1 AEPTWLSVEMEEAPL
16 MDRTSPSIKLDP
28 SRPITSTIST
38 PHVTFLQDLANYQ
51 PLGTLALPSASDANL
66 CDDWQEYYPELV
78 SSGSL
83 KSHSDAQNV
92 HKPIWVLLR
101 LGWVRTLARI
111 HPLDRREIQVRVY
124 ILPADVGGKYIDRQ
138 DSRNWEYVRKV
149 MRYIDLSRAAWEGTK
164 DPIESSFHN
173 HASTPGSSLS
183 SHDSLFYIFN
193 TLPSPAPSY
202 NLSCPFS
209 SHAIDSLLINTA
221 NIPGLR
227 TKLYAYQKRSAAMM
241 IKREAEPIHALDP
254 RLEEIVCPAGGKF
267 FYDRTTGLLFR
278 HPRRYDEARGGILA
292 ETMGLGKTLI
302 CLATILATKGHWPQI
317 PPEYSLDQHSTRAE
331 VGSLV
336 QMAAAAANRERIPWK
351 DCFPQD
357 LDRCRTAL
365 EQNAATYIIP
375 PPESRRSRRPTTIS
389 PGKTIRIC
397 AATLIV
403 VPPNLVSHWKTEI
416 ATHVKTDALKVL
428 YLDDE
433 AVWTPLRSNLLLYD
447 IVLMSKPR
455 LVEEMS
461 LCSCTDLDTCSCS
474 TTGQHSSPFK
484 DFHFLRI
491 IVDEGHNFSTFGRRN
506 NAVSALA
513 KLHVERRWIVSGTPS
528 SGLLGVEASTAIQE
542 TLGGT
547 GGNDSQLIRDILE
560 SRRSSGFEIEANTSV
575 RKSAIQQELKDLE
588 KLGSIVVDFL
598 SLKPWSNLKGNDAAS
613 WKQYIMPADGG
624 QRKPKSLASVLES
637 LVVRHRIEDI
647 EKDIKLPPLH
657 NRTVY
662 LEPTWHDKLSLNL
675 FILNLAV
682 NAVTSER
689 IDQDYM
695 FNSKNRA
702 SLNQLIANLRHSGFY
717 WTGFTKEE
725 VTKSIDVSRKYL
737 ENKLLSGKSEHE
749 SGELRQGDFHFLE
762 RAMLMGKNIL
772 ASPSWI
778 AFSAAHEL
786 GLYIDDFPKEGRE
799 AWSLCRDEPSAPLIM
814 GASQVSRAQHYVDTH
829 LYAPDPASGLASLGQ
844 STMDKL
850 WQSLQPELPKAWEEF
865 EHGHQDRSP
874 TLKKQSPEKTKNAL
888 ISTSIQKPVTLS
900 KRTISLAKANPSPRK
915 HSAQNFNGSTSRD
928 PSTTAEEQMKVN
940 NPPALKSAMKSASIK
955 QAIDPIDPS
964 SVLSKTRISGTSSAK
979 LSYLLDRVISLH
991 DSEKILIFYEGDN
1004 IAYYVAQ
1011 ALELLGIQYLIYT
1024 GSLSAD
1030 RKSAYVATFNTTE
1043 TFRVLLMDVHQAA
1056 HGLHIAAASRVFF
1069 VNPVW
1074 QPAVEAQA
1082 IKRAHRIG
1090 QTKPVYVETLV
1101 LKDTL
1106 EDRMLQRRKNMSA
1119 QEHHKAEKS
1128 LLDDDVMAQLIKDA
1142 DFLPLLPEEMKDVR
1156 RQMAP
1161 LKEPQKLFGRVSIGV
1176 EGGDP
1181 DKDLIFPEGMKGLKE
1196 RKRKRNPGD
1205 DVSGRRS
1212 LKKGKKT
1219 TTVFGST
1226 AAMIPQG
1233 A

>member
-1 AEPTWLSVEMEEAPL
+1 MKKYPL
-16 MDRTSPSIKLDP
+16 THPTSPSVKIDSTIP
-28 SRPITSTIST
+28 IFSTVSSRP
-38 PHVTFLQDLANYQ
+38 PHLTFLQDPANYQ
-51 PLGTLALPSASDANL
+51 PLGTLALPLYLYSDATI
-66 CDDWQEYYPELV
+66 CDDWQDSNPESLSSQSLDSHPDILNIYTV
-78 SSGSL
+78 S
-83 KSHSDAQNV
+83 KS
-92 HKPIWVLLR
+92 IWVLLQF
-101 LGWVRTLARI
+101 GWVRTLARL
-111 HPLDRREIQVRVY
+111 HPLNRKEVQVRVF
-124 ILPADVGGKYIDRQ
+124 ILPADVGGQYLDRQGSRDWELVRNLMRHIDR
-138 DSRNWEYVRKV
+138 S
-149 MRYIDLSRAAWEGTK
+149 SAAWESAK
-164 DPIESSFHN
+164 LPISFSFHD
-173 HASTPGSSLS
+173 HPSPLGSALS

-193 TLPSPAPSY
+193 TLPSPAPPF
-202 NLSCPFS
+202 NISCPFS
-209 SHAIDSLLINTA
+209 RHAIDSLLTNTA
-221 NIPGLR
+221 NILSLR
-227 TKLYAYQKRSAAMM
+227 TKLYPYQQRSAATM
-241 IKREAEPIHALDP
+241 IKREAEPIRALDP
-254 RLEEIVCPAGGKF
+254 RLEEIDCPAGGRF

-278 HPRRYDEARGGILA
+278 HPRHYDEARGGILA

-302 CLATILATKGHWPQI
+302 CLAVILATKGHWPQM
-317 PPEYSLDQHSTRAE
+317 PPEYSLNQRSIRSK

-336 QMAAAAANRERIPWK
+336 QMAAAAANHERIPWK
-351 DCFPQD
+351 GYLPQD

-365 EQNAATYIIP
+365 EESAATYIIP
-375 PPESRRSRRPTTIS
+375 PPESRRSRRPTTLS
-389 PGKTIRIC
+389 PGKTIRMC

-416 ATHVKTDALKVL
+416 TTHVKTDALEVL
-428 YLDDE
+428 YLDDQ
-433 AVWTPLRSNLLLYD
+433 AVWTPFTSNLLLYD

-474 TTGQHSSPFK
+474 TRGQRSSPLK

-491 IVDEGHNFSTFGRRN
+491 IVDEGHNFSTFGRKN
-506 NAVSALA
+506 NAVSALT

-560 SRRSSGFEIEANTSV
+560 SRRSNGFQVEANTSV

-613 WKQYIMPADGG
+613 WKQYIMPADDG

-637 LVVRHRIEDI
+637 LVVRHRVEEI

-689 IDQDYM
+689 VDQDYM

-702 SLNQLIANLRHSGFY
+702 SLNQLITNLRHSGFY

-725 VTKSIDVSRKYL
+725 VAKSIEVSRNYL
-737 ENKLLSGKSEHE
+737 KNILSSGKTEHE
-749 SGELRQGDFHFLE
+749 CGKLREGDFHFLE
-762 RAMLMGKNIL
+762 RAILMGEKIL
-772 ASPSWI
+772 ASPSWM

-786 GLYIDDFPKEGRE
+786 GLYIEDFPEEARE
-799 AWSLCRDEPSAPLIM
+799 AWSLCKDEASAPLIM
-814 GASQVSRAQHYVDTH
+814 GASQVTKVQNHVDTH
-829 LYAPDPASGLASLGQ
+829 LYAPDPASGLAPLGQ
-844 STMDKL
+844 STMEKL
-850 WQSLQPELPKAWEEF
+850 WQSLAGEESKPGDRF
-865 EHGHQDRSP
+865 GNNSDARSP
-874 TLKKQSPEKTKNAL
+874 ILKKQSPMKVPSAY
-888 ISTSIQKPVTLS
+888 ISTSIQKPVTMS
-900 KRTISLAKANPSPRK
+900 KRTISRAKANSSPRK
-915 HSAQNFNGSTSRD
+915 ISTQTTSD
-928 PSTTAEEQMKVN
+928 STLKAPNTRAEKPTKVN
-940 NPPALKSAMKSASIK
+940 KPPALKSAMKSASIIK
-955 QAIDPIDPS
+955 PIDPIDSS
-964 SVLSKTRISGTSSAK
+964 SVLSKTRISGTASAK

-991 DSEKILIFYEGDN
+991 ESEKILIFYEGDN

-1030 RKSAYVATFNTTE
+1030 RKSAYITTFNVTE

-1090 QTKPVYVETLV
+1090 QIKPVYVETLV

-1106 EDRMLQRRKNMSA
+1106 EDRMLQRRKKMSA

-1128 LLDDDVMAQLIKDA
+1128 LLDDDVMAQLIQDA
-1142 DFLPLLPEEMKDVR
+1142 DFVPLLPEEMKDVR
-1156 RQMAP
+1156 RQMAA
-1161 LKEPQKLFGRVSIGV
+1161 LKEPQKLFGRVAVGM

-1181 DKDLIFPEGMKGLKE
+1181 DKDLILPEGMTGLKV

-1212 LKKGKKT
+1212 LKKKEKKMAAVPSSLAT
-1219 TTVFGST
+1219 MIWGS
-1226 AAMIPQG
+1226 A
-1233 A
+1233 